1 MILAEIECL
10 AEDVEG
16 VWMAKGLRLLDVLKC
31 GVRRDAEGIF
41 KLEGLVVARY
51 WYGRCPVSQSLLNT
65 HRGSI

>member
-16 VWMAKGLRLLDVLKC
+16 VWIAKGLRLLDVLKC
-31 GVRRDAEGIF
+31 WIRRDAEGIF

>member
-1 MILAEIECL
+1 MILTEIECL

-16 VWMAKGLRLLDVLKC
+16 VWMAKELLLLDVLKC

-41 KLEGLVVARY
+41 KLGSLVVARY

>member
-16 VWMAKGLRLLDVLKC
+16 VWMAKGLVLLDVLKC
-31 GVRRDAEGIF
+31 GVRRSTGGIF

>member
-1 MILAEIECL
+1 MILTEIECL

-31 GVRRDAEGIF
+31 WVRRDAEGIF
-41 KLEGLVVARY
+41 KLGSLVVARY